1 MKTQNQQIKEYL
13 EAGNKITP
21 IEALNMFGCF
31 RLASRI
37 SDLKKQGLDIK
48 TDMVLDP
55 NTGKQYASYRLVR
68 EKKMVVSID
77 FSFPVKDGNLF

>member
-13 EAGNKITP
+13 EAGNKITSL
-21 IEALNMFGCF
+21 EALNMFGCL

-55 NTGKQYASYRLVR
+55 NTRKQYASYRLVR
-68 EKKMVVSID
+68 EKKMVVSTD

>member
-13 EAGNKITP
+13 EAGNKITSL
-21 IEALNMFGCF
+21 EALNMFGCL

-55 NTGKQYASYRLVR
+55 NTRKQYASYRLVR
-68 EKKMVVSID
+68 EKKIVVSTD

>member
-13 EAGNKITP
+13 EAGNKITSL
-21 IEALNMFGCF
+21 EALNMFGCL

-55 NTGKQYASYRLVR
+55 NTRKQYASYRLVR
-68 EKKMVVSID
+68 EKKMVVSTD
-77 FSFPVKDGNLF
+77 FSFPVKDGDLF